1 MTSLIGALIVGAQN
15 TPTLRMTSPMTSATY
30 HARSAGDPRSQF
42 DKCAVVNPRH
52 PAFDG
57 SIWRKKPRRIKP
69 PVRAKR
75 AFLLEPIILAKQT
88 TSCTRSYCR
97 GGRYACEQLDGVTC
111 WKYDVDELAVRNN
124 KPLRC
129 DECLSR
135 RGHL

>member
-1 MTSLIGALIVGAQN
+1 MTDSRIYTDR
-15 TPTLRMTSPMTSATY
+15 TPRTPI
-30 HARSAGDPRSQF
+30 AGIE
-42 DKCAVVNPRH
+42 KVAVVNPRH

-57 SIWRKKPRRIKP
+57 SIWCKRPRRIKP
-69 PVRAKR
+69 PVRVKR

-88 TSCTRSYCR
+88 TSRTRSYCR

-111 WKYDVDELAVRNN
+111 WRYDVDELTIRNS